1 MAKKNSEPKEE
12 LSAFE
17 RLYRTEIEQYVQQKG
32 RMDYLPWSIAWRLLK
47 QCHPTATFEKHLNAE
62 GVPYFPIK
70 GGKGGFVRVSVTIET
85 AGKALT
91 MTESLPVLDN
101 RNKSIDNPS
110 SFDINNSNQRCL
122 AKAIGY
128 HGLGLALWT
137 REDIPREWS
146 GPEKDAF
153 LAALPEGWGAPSPM
167 EKVNY
172 ICATK
177 GWPHPSEVSPER
189 RTKLIEVLTK
199 MG

>member
-32 RMDYLPWSIAWRLLK
+32 RMDYLPWSIAWRLPK
-47 QCHPTATFEKHLNAE
+47 QCHPEATFEKHLNAE
-62 GVPYFPIK
+62 GVPYFPLK
-70 GGKGGFVRVSVTIET
+70 SKGGFVRVSVTIEVD
-85 AGKALT
+85 GKPVT

-122 AKAIGY
+122 AKAIAY

-137 REDIPREWS
+137 REEIPREWS
-146 GPEKDAF
+146 GKDAF
-153 LAALPEGWGAPSPM
+153 VAALPEGWGDPSPM
-167 EKVNY
+167 DKVNY